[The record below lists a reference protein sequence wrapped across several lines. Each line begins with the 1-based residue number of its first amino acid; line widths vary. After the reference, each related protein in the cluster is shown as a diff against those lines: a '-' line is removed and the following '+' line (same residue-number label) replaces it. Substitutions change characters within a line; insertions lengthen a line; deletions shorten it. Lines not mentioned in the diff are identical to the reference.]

1 LCRFAFQNHYVFHQ
15 AALKGGMLNMS
26 VVDRAVSRILAVRFR
41 LGLMDPAS
49 LNPYTAIPPS
59 VVDSIEHRAL
69 ALRAA
74 RESVV
79 LLTNPANSLPLSL
92 KPRVAAA
99 ATPSAASGEHPR
111 SHSAAAELSMA
122 NAGATSASL
131 LASASAA
138 VKVAVVGPNA
148 NVTAFGN
155 YNGNNRNASTVYEG
169 ILRYVPHASYTQGC
183 SVATNDTSGI
193 AGAIAT
199 ASTADVVVA
208 VLGIDQSQ
216 EHETGTRTDVVLP
229 GVQPKLLEALVATGK
244 PIIVVLMG
252 GSAMAV
258 QYAAKHAAA
267 MLWVG
272 CVNQSLDTVCGSA
285 RLYRLQG
292 QVGACGEAPLVQ
304 PARSTSTCSASN
316 L

>member
-1 LCRFAFQNHYVFHQ
+1 
-15 AALKGGMLNMS
+15 
-26 VVDRAVSRILAVRFR
+26 
-41 LGLMDPAS
+41 MDPAS

-59 VVDSIEHRAL
+59 VVDSAEHRAL

-74 RESVV
+74 RQSVV
-79 LLTNPANSLPLSL
+79 LLTNQANSLPLSL
-92 KPRVAAA
+92 KPRVVAAI
-99 ATPSAASGEHPR
+99 PSAASGEHSWTR
-111 SHSAAAELSMA
+111 SAAAESSMA
-122 NAGATSASL
+122 VAGATSSSL
-131 LASASAA
+131 LASASEPM
-138 VKVAVVGPNA
+138 KVAVVGPNA

-155 YNGNNRNASTVYEG
+155 YNGNNRNASTIYEG
-169 ILRYVPHASYTQGC
+169 ILRYVPHASYAQGC

-199 ASTADVVVA
+199 ASMVDVVVA

-244 PIIVVLMG
+244 PVIVVLMG

-272 CVNQSLDTVCGSA
+272 CVNQLLDKA
-285 RLYRLQG
+285 
-292 QVGACGEAPLVQ
+292 
-304 PARSTSTCSASN
+304 
-316 L
+316 